1 MSVTV
6 DKRPSGKYRAQVR
19 VSGYP
24 VQSRTFPRQAQ
35 ARSWAHG
42 VQRDLLD
49 QKVDPTALSKRRTLS
64 ETIDVYMA
72 EAVPA
77 KKSRHTL
84 TDRLKWWDSKCGTV
98 RLVDLSP
105 QMLLDQLERLNCGGS
120 TKNRYLTDLSGCL
133 TYISRT
139 PYCWISENP
148 ARRVRR
154 FPEGKGRERV
164 ITPDEWNALL
174 AAAYVIAERGA
185 NAHVPAL
192 AHLQF
197 PLYLRVL
204 YATGMRRGEALKLRI
219 ADLNPDNG
227 MALLRDTKNNGDRMT
242 CVGAELAKEL
252 AALPRKDDDT
262 LVFVGRF
269 PDVPTKFDDQFR
281 EARDMAGIGPDK
293 NGEPLVTHSLRHS
306 VATEAGKA
314 GATIV
319 ELQALTGHKSL
330 KTLQRYLHSDDS
342 ALLSALS
349 KRGGAK

>member
-24 VQSRTFPRQAQ
+24 TQSRTFPRKAQ
-35 ARSWAHG
+35 ARAWADS

-64 ETIDVYMA
+64 EAIDIYMA

-77 KKSRHTL
+77 KKSRQTL
-84 TDRLKWWDSKCGTV
+84 TDRLKWWRSKCGDV

-105 QMLLDQLERLNCGGS
+105 QMLLNHLERLTCAGA

-139 PYCWISENP
+139 PYCWVSDNP
-148 ARRVRR
+148 ARRVQR

-164 ITPDEWNALL
+164 ITPDEWERLL
-174 AAAYVIAERGA
+174 AAAQTIASRGA
-185 NAHVPAL
+185 QADV
-192 AHLQF
+192 QF

-204 YATGMRRGEALKLRI
+204 YSTGMRRGEALKLRI

-227 MALLRDTKNNGDRMT
+227 MALLRDTKNNADRMT
-242 CVGAELAKEL
+242 CVGTELAKEL
-252 AALPRKDDDT
+252 AALPRRDDDT
-262 LVFVGRF
+262 LVFTGRF

-281 EARDMAGIGPDK
+281 EAREMAGIGPDE

-314 GATIV
+314 GANIV

-330 KTLQRYLHSDDS
+330 KTLQKYLHSDDS
-342 ALLSALS
+342 ALLAALN
-349 KRGGAK
+349 KRGGAR